1 MKRRLVKTACSL
13 SVAAC
18 VMVLTAVDSFAST
31 AEKGVLK
38 NSAGELSVDPD
49 GAMLFTPSSA
59 DCPTWSVRAAEAWKI
74 TLSKGT
80 SAFKLS
86 DPVSF
91 TPDKQNAPA
100 FKAID
105 GGFEFRYDLLRHGDQ
120 TWQIGLTLQVLQK
133 GDEFQFLAKIDNSAE
148 GCCVKS
154 LKYPILFKISKPGGD
169 HQEIAALL
177 PKVLG
182 ERVATPKQFGKSRRL
197 TYPSGQYCSMQY
209 FILDGGKAGLY
220 LACHDEQRKRKSF
233 NIANRKNGYDYSLE
247 NEPYCMTGKSW
258 TSAPA
263 VVMPYEGTWHTAS
276 RHYRAWVDTW
286 LKWAPTPDWV
296 RNENNGWFL
305 CILKQQNGDLMFPY
319 DKLDEVADIADEWG
333 LDVLGLFGW
342 AHGGHDRL
350 YPDNYPDPKMGGPE
364 VLKKAIKRVQK
375 RGKKVILYANGQLI
389 DTASNFYKK
398 HGADCTSIQ
407 PDGKPYSDRY
417 NKFKSTPDPTFARGC
432 FGSEIWYQRMFKL
445 GSEAQDLGADGFIY
459 DQFGIGG
466 PGFCYNEEHGHVNPI
481 DAWAEDR
488 FRLTKR
494 LTDALRARKPGFVVM
509 TEWVIDGL
517 AGDFPYFHGCG
528 VGLKTIIPTPGQ
540 KTFPELFRYTFPE
553 LIVTQ
558 RNANPMSTR
567 NISNFACFYGFRHE
581 NESRYTGDVKYL
593 KHTMPV
599 SKDYSD
605 CNSPPDVRLVCST
618 PPKPAAKYMRDVI
631 AMRNQFADFLKNGR
645 FIDVEGITFEGNN
658 SVAHG
663 FLAEDGRL
671 GVVVWNYGDKPET
684 VKLSAAGRKLLGE
697 YVPGETK
704 ALKAGEPVAA
714 EGIRFYLWSKVK

>member
-1 MKRRLVKTACSL
+1 MRNRFVKITCLLSLVAGFFLL
-13 SVAAC
+13 S
-18 VMVLTAVDSFAST
+18 TTESFA
-31 AEKGVLK
+31 AEKVVLK
-38 NSAGELSVDPD
+38 NSAGELSIESS
-49 GAMLFTPSSA
+49 GAMSFVPSSS
-59 DCPTWSVRAAEAWKI
+59 DCPAWNVKAGEAWKI
-74 TLSKGT
+74 TLAKGT
-80 SAFKLS
+80 SSFKLS

-91 TPDKQNAPA
+91 TPGNQNKPT
-100 FKAID
+100 FKKID
-105 GGFEFRYDLLRHGDQ
+105 DGVEFSYNSLSNGGQ
-120 TWQIGLTLQVLQK
+120 SWKVGLTLQVLQK
-133 GDEFQFLAKIDNSAE
+133 GEDFQFVAKVDNQADA
-148 GCCVKS
+148 CCVKN
-154 LKYPILFKISKPGGD
+154 LKFPILFNIHKQGSD
-169 HQEIAALL
+169 HKDITALL
-177 PKVLG
+177 PTVLG
-182 ERVATPKQFGKSRRL
+182 ERTTQAKLGKSRRL
-197 TYPSGQYCSMQY
+197 TYPSGQSCSMQY
-209 FILDGGKAGLY
+209 FVLDAGKAGLY
-220 LACHDEQRKRKSF
+220 LACHDEKRKRKSF
-233 NIANRKNGYDYSLE
+233 NIANMKTGYNYSLE

-258 TSAPA
+258 KSAPA
-263 VVMPYEGTWHTAS
+263 VVMPYNGTWHTAS

-286 LKWAPTPDWV
+286 MEWAPTPDWV
-296 RNENNGWFL
+296 RNQNNGWFL

-398 HGADCTSIQ
+398 HGADCTSRQ

-466 PGFCYNEEHGHVNPI
+466 PGFCFNEEHGHDNPI
-481 DAWAEDR
+481 QAWAEDR
-488 FRLTKR
+488 FRLTQR

-528 VGLKTIIPTPGQ
+528 NSLRNFIPSPGQ
-540 KTFPELFRYTFPE
+540 KLFPELFRYTYPE

-567 NISNFACFYGFRHE
+567 NIANLACFYNFRHE
-581 NESRYTGDVKYL
+581 NESRYTADVKYL
-593 KHTMPV
+593 KHDMPV
-599 SKDYSD
+599 PADYSD
-605 CNSPPDVRLVCST
+605 CNSPPNVKLVCAT
-618 PPKPAAKYMRDVI
+618 PPKPAAKYMREVI
-631 AMRNQFADFLKNGR
+631 ALRNQFAEFLKVGR
-645 FIDVEGITFEGNN
+645 FVDVEGISFEGSNC
-658 SVAHG
+658 VANG
-663 FLAEDGRL
+663 YLAEDGRL
-671 GVVVWNYGDKPET
+671 GVVVWNYSDKPES

-697 YVPGETK
+697 YVPGESK
-704 ALKAGEPVAA
+704 AAKAGGEVAA
-714 EGIRFYLWSKVK
+714 ESVRFYLWSAK

>member
-1 MKRRLVKTACSL
+1 
-13 SVAAC
+13 
-18 VMVLTAVDSFAST
+18 
-31 AEKGVLK
+31 
-38 NSAGELSVDPD
+38 
-49 GAMLFTPSSA
+49 
-59 DCPTWSVRAAEAWKI
+59 
-74 TLSKGT
+74 
-80 SAFKLS
+80 
-86 DPVSF
+86 
-91 TPDKQNAPA
+91 
-100 FKAID
+100 
-105 GGFEFRYDLLRHGDQ
+105 
-120 TWQIGLTLQVLQK
+120 
-133 GDEFQFLAKIDNSAE
+133 
-148 GCCVKS
+148 
-154 LKYPILFKISKPGGD
+154 
-169 HQEIAALL
+169 
-177 PKVLG
+177 
-182 ERVATPKQFGKSRRL
+182 
-197 TYPSGQYCSMQY
+197 
-209 FILDGGKAGLY
+209 
-220 LACHDEQRKRKSF
+220 
-233 NIANRKNGYDYSLE
+233 
-247 NEPYCMTGKSW
+247 
-258 TSAPA
+258 
-263 VVMPYEGTWHTAS
+263 
-276 RHYRAWVDTW
+276 
-286 LKWAPTPDWV
+286 
-296 RNENNGWFL
+296 
-305 CILKQQNGDLMFPY
+305 
-319 DKLDEVADIADEWG
+319 
-333 LDVLGLFGW
+333 
-342 AHGGHDRL
+342 
-350 YPDNYPDPKMGGPE
+350 
-364 VLKKAIKRVQK
+364 
-375 RGKKVILYANGQLI
+375 
-389 DTASNFYKK
+389 
-398 HGADCTSIQ
+398 
-407 PDGKPYSDRY
+407 
-417 NKFKSTPDPTFARGC
+417 
-432 FGSEIWYQRMFKL
+432 
-445 GSEAQDLGADGFIY
+445 
-459 DQFGIGG
+459 
-466 PGFCYNEEHGHVNPI
+466 
-481 DAWAEDR
+481 
-488 FRLTKR
+488 
-494 LTDALRARKPGFVVM
+494 M